1 VKQFKL
7 FLILFC
13 FFILQETVFQIFTP
27 QWFGYNF
34 QAIPHLVLIA
44 ICFVGLFFS
53 RSIGLQY
60 AVLFGLLLDMTSSN
74 ILGVYAFCIGI
85 TTYLLSMLARWIQL
99 NLIVVLLLMLVAV
112 TMVEIEVYGIY
123 SLLHK
128 VNMSFQTLLVWRLPP
143 TLILNGCFTILL
155 FYPFR
160 RFLLQLVPDQPE
172 E

>member
-1 VKQFKL
+1 MKHFKL

-13 FFILQETVFQIFTP
+13 LLILQETVFQIFTP

-34 QAIPHLVLIA
+34 EAIPHLI
-44 ICFVGLFFS
+44 IIGTCFVGLFSS
-53 RSIGLQY
+53 RSLGLQY
-60 AVLFGLLLDMTSSN
+60 AVLFGFLLDMTSSN

-85 TTYLLSMLARWIQL
+85 TTYLLSLLGRWIHL
-99 NLIVVLLLMLVAV
+99 NLIVVLVLMLIAV
-112 TMVEIEVYGIY
+112 TMVEVEVFGIY

-128 VNMSFQTLLVWRLPP
+128 VNLSFQTFLVWRLPP

-155 FYPFR
+155 FYPLR
-160 RFLLQLVPDQPE
+160 RFLLQLVPEQPE